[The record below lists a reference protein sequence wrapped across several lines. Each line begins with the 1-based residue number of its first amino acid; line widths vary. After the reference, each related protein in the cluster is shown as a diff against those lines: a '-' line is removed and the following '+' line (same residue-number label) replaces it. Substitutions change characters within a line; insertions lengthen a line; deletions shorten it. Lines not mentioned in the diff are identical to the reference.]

1 MTLKMKIL
9 VTGVAGFIG
18 FNFGKYLLEKKIKI
32 IGIDN
37 INNYYSTK
45 LKINRLKELK
55 KFKNFKFYKID
66 LRDQKKLD
74 KIFLT
79 NRFDAIFHFAAQA
92 GVRHS
97 VDHPRKYIDSNIN
110 GFFNILEQVK
120 NKKIKKFFYA
130 SSSSVYGNSKSFP
143 LKEKNLLFPTN
154 TYSLSKKF
162 NEDISSIYNKFYGI
176 EAIGLRFFT
185 VYGEWGRPD
194 MFYSMVFDSAYKNK
208 KLFINNFGNHSR
220 DFTYIKDVN
229 LILYKM
235 LVSRKIPKNEVLNI
249 CSNKPVNILKLVKI
263 VEKYSKKIKLHK
275 RKIQKADVLKTHGDN
290 KKIIKYKLIKKFTPI
305 ETGIKNTLTW
315 YRKYNN
321 F

>member
-18 FNFGKYLLEKKIKI
+18 FNFGKYLLEKKVKI
-32 IGIDN
+32 VGIDN
-37 INNYYSTK
+37 INDYYST
-45 LKINRLKELK
+45 RLKKDRLIELK

-66 LRDQKKLD
+66 LRDQKKIN
-74 KIFLT
+74 KIFSI
-79 NRFDAIFHFAAQA
+79 NKFDAIFHFAAQA

-97 VDHPRKYIDSNIN
+97 VDYPKKYIESNIN

-162 NEDISSIYNKFYGI
+162 NEDISLIYNKFYGI
-176 EAIGLRFFT
+176 GAVGLRFFT

-194 MFYSMVFDSAYKNK
+194 MFCSKVFDAAHK
-208 KLFINNFGNHSR
+208 KIKLYINNFGNHSR

-235 LVSRKIPKNEVLNI
+235 LVSKKIPKNEIINI

-263 VEKYSKKIKLHK
+263 VEKNSKKIKLNK

-290 KKIIKYKLIKKFTPI
+290 KKIIKYKLIKNFTPI
-305 ETGIKNTLTW
+305 EIGIKNTLMW